1 MLLNEQKPQRA
12 IEVLEGVIKQGNLAV
27 AHYLL
32 GVAYSQVGNL
42 QRAQNEMESAIASD
56 SRMTDAYVGLGQMM
70 LNRDQPKMALQYAR
84 MALQRVPNRADCLV
98 LIGSA
103 YANMHDLA
111 SADRYLQAF
120 AAAQPT
126 SADALNR
133 LGALR
138 IMQKRYSEAT
148 AYYEKAWQL
157 NPGNYGAVDGIA
169 SILILKGDKAG
180 AIQRVNDALKHGESP
195 ELLSLAGKI
204 YVEAGE
210 LQAAEDVLKKSLQQ
224 SPDSYSSYVQLG
236 SLYARSQRVP
246 EAIAYFE
253 SAIKLRPADISSWTM
268 LGVLNQQRG
277 DFRKAE
283 ESYMKALDIGPNA
296 GVAANNLAWLYADHL
311 NDMDKALELAR
322 RAKVALPNV
331 ANVSDTLGW
340 IYTKRRLDEMA
351 VPLLLEAVKSEPK
364 HAEYHYHLAVALMH
378 SGKKAEARQEM
389 ASAAKLDNGLRT
401 RSEAREILQ

>member
-1 MLLNEQKPQRA
+1 
-12 IEVLEGVIKQGNLAV
+12 
-27 AHYLL
+27 
-32 GVAYSQVGNL
+32 
-42 QRAQNEMESAIASD
+42 
-56 SRMTDAYVGLGQMM
+56 
-70 LNRDQPKMALQYAR
+70 
-84 MALQRVPNRADCLV
+84 
-98 LIGSA
+98 
-103 YANMHDLA
+103 
-111 SADRYLQAF
+111 
-120 AAAQPT
+120 
-126 SADALNR
+126 
-133 LGALR
+133 
-138 IMQKRYSEAT
+138 
-148 AYYEKAWQL
+148 
-157 NPGNYGAVDGIA
+157 
-169 SILILKGDKAG
+169 
-180 AIQRVNDALKHGESP
+180 
-195 ELLSLAGKI
+195 
-204 YVEAGE
+204 
-210 LQAAEDVLKKSLQQ
+210 LQQ
-224 SPDSYSSYVQLG
+224 SPERYSSYVQLG
-236 SLYARSQRVP
+236 SLYARRQRVP

-268 LGVLNQQRG
+268 LGMLNQQRG

-283 ESYMKALDIGPNA
+283 ESYIRVLDIAPNA

-401 RSEAREILQ
+401 RREAREILQ